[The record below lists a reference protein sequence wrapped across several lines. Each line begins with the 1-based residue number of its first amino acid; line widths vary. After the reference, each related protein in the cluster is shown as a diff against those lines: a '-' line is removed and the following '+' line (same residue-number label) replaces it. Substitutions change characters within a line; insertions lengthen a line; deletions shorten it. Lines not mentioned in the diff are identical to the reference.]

1 MPRNCSIS
9 PRIPLRDWQDQF
21 MDALLDERAAGPL
34 AGIAGNGLAP
44 EARLRVYRRSCN
56 EIQTAAL
63 RTSYPAVL
71 ALVGQDWFDQT
82 ARAYRRAYPSAS
94 GNLQAFGLRL
104 SDLLETLPAC
114 RTFPYLPDVARLEW
128 LRQQTILAAE
138 SASITRERLIQALGN
153 ADSPLKIALH
163 PSVHCLESRHP
174 ILTIWNFAMQ
184 PDPGRLDLG
193 IGGESVMLW
202 RADEEVAM
210 VALRRADFECVET
223 MVSGGSLQEACE
235 RAVVEDAEFDLGE
248 CLSSLL
254 QHGLVT
260 GIGPFAIAPAKV

>member
-1 MPRNCSIS
+1 ME
-9 PRIPLRDWQDQF
+9 
-21 MDALLDERAAGPL
+21 ALLDERAVGPL

-44 EARLRVYRRSCN
+44 EARLRIYRRSCN

-82 ARAYRRAYPSAS
+82 ARTYRRAHPSVS
-94 GNLQAFGLRL
+94 GNLQAFGSRL
-104 SDLLETLPAC
+104 GDFLETLPAC
-114 RTFPYLPDVARLEW
+114 HTFPYLPDVARLEW

-138 SASITRERLIQALGN
+138 SASITRERLAWALGN
-153 ADSPLKIALH
+153 ADAPLRITLH
-163 PSVHCLESRHP
+163 PSLHCLESRHP

-193 IGGESVMLW
+193 PDGESVMLW
-202 RADEEVAM
+202 REDEEVAM

-223 MVSGGSLQEACE
+223 IVSGGSLQEGYE
-235 RAVVEDAEFDLGE
+235 RATAEDADFELGE
-248 CLSSLL
+248 CLSGLF

-260 GIGPFAIAPAKV
+260 GVGPFAIAPQEV